1 MLTRYA
7 VKVVVQ
13 LVLVV
18 GGVSTALFLL
28 LRLSGDPAATMAGP
42 AASPQII
49 AALRQQMGLNDPLW
63 IQYFRFLENALRLDF
78 GNSYRFTAP
87 ALPLVLARMPAT
99 LLLATSVV
107 SVSILI
113 GFPAGIWSAVRPES
127 IAARLIYG
135 LSYAAQAI
143 PGFWLALLLIIV
155 FAVRLRWLPSFGA
168 ETPAQLL
175 LPTLTLAPLLIAR
188 ITLMLNDSVRRV
200 LNEDYVRTA
209 RAKGLLPRHVLAR
222 HIIRNALIPVV
233 TLIGIEF
240 AHLSGGAVIT
250 EVIYAWPGV
259 GSFLVEGVLARD
271 YAIVQAC
278 VFVIALVVMVINLG
292 VELSYGLLDPRIRTT

>member
-1 MLTRYA
+1 
-7 VKVVVQ
+7 
-13 LVLVV
+13 
-18 GGVSTALFLL
+18 
-28 LRLSGDPAATMAGP
+28 
-42 AASPQII
+42 
-49 AALRQQMGLNDPLW
+49 
-63 IQYFRFLENALRLDF
+63 
-78 GNSYRFTAP
+78 
-87 ALPLVLARMPAT
+87 
-99 LLLATSVV
+99 
-107 SVSILI
+107 
-113 GFPAGIWSAVRPES
+113 
-127 IAARLIYG
+127 
-135 LSYAAQAI
+135 
-143 PGFWLALLLIIV
+143 LLIIV

-200 LNEDYVRTA
+200 LDEDYVRTA
-209 RAKGLLPRHVLAR
+209 RAKGLLPRQVLAR
-222 HIIRNALIPVV
+222 HIMRNALISVV

-250 EVIYAWPGV
+250 EVIYSWPGV

-292 VELSYGLLDPRIRTT
+292 VELSYGFLDPRIRTTFG

>member
-28 LRLSGDPAATMAGP
+28 LRLSGDPAAMMAGP

-113 GFPAGIWSAVRPES
+113 GFPAGIWSAVSPES

-175 LPTLTLAPLLIAR
+175 LPTSTLAPLLIAR

-250 EVIYAWPGV
+250 EVIYSWPGV